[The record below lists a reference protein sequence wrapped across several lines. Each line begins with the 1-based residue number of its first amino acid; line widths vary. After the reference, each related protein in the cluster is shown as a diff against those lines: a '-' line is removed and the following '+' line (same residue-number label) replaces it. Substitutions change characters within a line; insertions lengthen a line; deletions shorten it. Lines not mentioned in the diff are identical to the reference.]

1 MTFRRLL
8 TSVFLV
14 LLTPVAARI
23 AGQPAQQPAPFR
35 SAVDLVRLD
44 FGAFSSDGQ
53 LVTDLKA
60 EDVSLKVDGR
70 AREIRSFQY
79 VRLAG
84 PEPLRTDAAPVRLL
98 PPPFGTNTLDSAGR
112 TILIIIETDSIRA
125 NVAQQ
130 ATSAAADFV
139 KGLTPR
145 DRVGVLTMPYGGTL
159 VEPTVEHES
168 VLKVLPTIT
177 GQASNQTNDSEKGC
191 RTRRTLDALA
201 DHLLGLT
208 HIEGPKTII
217 FVSSGMLGPRRDA
230 PMTSAPGPCEISS
243 SHYDQVGQA
252 ASAARAQFYVIKPHD
267 FVVDPNR
274 GTLVADRGVL
284 RPVPADPTAS
294 RFQSSDEELAGIDS
308 LAGVAQGTLLK
319 LTPTDRSAFTR
330 IANETAGYY
339 LVGFEPKDNERN
351 GTSRRVDFDVTR
363 AGVRIRARS
372 NILIAKSDGKPT
384 SLTPQAMLRDG
395 KMYRDLPLRAAA
407 FASPNPG
414 DTKLQVLALL
424 EPLEA
429 NVTIESAAFGL
440 IDQKRR
446 LVAQW
451 TANARELAARP
462 VMSAGLAAP
471 GSYRL
476 RVAAIDSTGRRG
488 TTDYDFTAEVS
499 SAGGMTM
506 SAMVLGVSFQ
516 RNFVPKLVFVS
527 EPTAAGYFEI
537 FGVPPEASLTVAM
550 ELATSADGPALV
562 RVPGAVANTSTA
574 DRRRATGVVP
584 VGALKPGDYVVRAVV
599 TLNGRLLGQLTRT
612 LRKGVV

>member
-1 MTFRRLL
+1 MAFRRLL
-8 TSVFLV
+8 TSVFLM
-14 LLTPVAARI
+14 LLTVVAARI
-23 AGQPAQQPAPFR
+23 AGQSTQPAPFR

-44 FGAFSSDGQ
+44 FGAFSTDGQ
-53 LVTDLKA
+53 LVTDLRA

-70 AREIRSFQY
+70 TREIRSFQY

-84 PEPLRTDAAPVRLL
+84 SDPARTDPAPVKLL
-98 PPPFGTNTLDSAGR
+98 APPFGTNALDAAGR

-130 ATSAAADFV
+130 ATSAAVDFV
-139 KGLTPR
+139 KGLTSR
-145 DRVGVLTMPYGGTL
+145 DRVGVITMPYGGTL
-159 VEPTVEHES
+159 VEPTIDHES
-168 VLKVLPTIT
+168 VLKTLPTIS

-201 DHLLGLT
+201 DHLQGLT
-208 HIEGPKTII
+208 LIEGPKTVI

-243 SHYDQVGQA
+243 AHYDQVGQA
-252 ASAARAQFYVIKPHD
+252 AAAARAQFYVIKPHD

-294 RFQSSDEELAGIDS
+294 RFRSSDEELAGIDS

-330 IANETAGYY
+330 IASETAGYY
-339 LVGFEPKDNERN
+339 LVGFEPKDSERN
-351 GTSRRVDFDVTR
+351 GTFRRVEFDVGR
-363 AGVRIRARS
+363 ANVRVRARP
-372 NILIAKSDGKPT
+372 NILIAKGDRKPI

-395 KMYRDLPLRAAA
+395 KVYRDLPMRVAA

-424 EPLEA
+424 ESLEA

-451 TANARELAARP
+451 TASARELAARP

-471 GSYRL
+471 GNYRL
-476 RVAAIDSTGRRG
+476 RVAAIDSMGRRG

-516 RNFVPKLVFVS
+516 RSFVPKLVFVS

-537 FGVPPEASLTVAM
+537 FGVPADATLSVAM
-550 ELATSADGPALV
+550 ELATSVDGPALV
-562 RVPGAVANTSTA
+562 RVPGAVASTSTT

-584 VGALKPGDYVVRAVV
+584 VGALKPGDYVVRAVL
-599 TLNGRLLGQLTRT
+599 TLDGRPLGQLTRT